1 MEFTNA
7 YNAVQLQERN
17 NDENDSNEL
26 SPSFQFDDAT
36 PTTDELDDLFG
47 AMQFINVLPHD
58 HEKSTLSTTKSSN
71 TKNMINKE
79 ILVKSSVRCSLIR
92 HVYQIVGQGD
102 TFEELA
108 NSAIE
113 HNLLNDLITPS
124 SPLSWC
130 LRLREYGTDTDKT
143 KRYGT
148 RKRNS
153 MTKERVALSA
163 MATNLLSKFTG
174 SVKLSNPDCPLYVFE
189 GLNNGI
195 DGKRGMKKYTLVR
208 GVATGPQTSI
218 IAPNSRKCIT
228 RTPLCPIAA
237 FLLCNLAKV
246 KDGDCI
252 LDPFAGSCT
261 TLLAA
266 TMVANDTTTVG
277 VEIASDKVVNRNDI
291 MLDFTSRG
299 LLCPESLIEGDIT
312 VAKIRDE
319 ARRAIGD
326 KSNRKS
332 FDVVLA
338 DPPYGIREA
347 MGDSDESIDDELAT
361 PLVRLVQCIAED
373 RLSGKHLIKKG
384 GRLVAFVPIL
394 TGEELKD
401 ALPSDTLLKKA
412 GLNFVDIREQ
422 PLSETLSRWLVI
434 YESNTK

>member
-17 NDENDSNEL
+17 NDENKYDDL
-26 SPSFQFDDAT
+26 SSSFQFDDAT

-47 AMQFINVLPHD
+47 AIQFINLLPHD
-58 HEKSTLSTTKSSN
+58 HQPSTLSTKNSHN
-71 TKNMINKE
+71 TNSIVDKE
-79 ILVKSSVRCSLIR
+79 ILVKSSERCSLIR
-92 HVYQIVGQGD
+92 HAYQIVGQGD

-113 HNLLNDLITPS
+113 HNLLKDLITPS
-124 SPLSWC
+124 SPISWC
-130 LRLREYGTDTDKT
+130 LRLREYGTTTDKT

-153 MTKERVALSA
+153 MTKEKVALSS
-163 MATNLLSKFTG
+163 MSTNLLSKFTG
-174 SVKLSNPDCPLYVFE
+174 PVKLSNPDCPLYVFE

-195 DGKRGMKKYTLVR
+195 DGKRGIKKYTLVR

-237 FLLCNLAKV
+237 FLLCNLAGV
-246 KDGDCI
+246 KDGDYI

-266 TMVANDTTTVG
+266 AMIANGTTTVG
-277 VEIASDKVVNRNDI
+277 VEIASDTVVNRDDI
-291 MLDFTSRG
+291 ELDFTSRG
-299 LLCPESLIEGDIT
+299 LNCPESLIEGDIT
-312 VAKIRDE
+312 VEKIRDE
-319 ARRAIGD
+319 ARGAISG
-326 KSNRKS
+326 KSNKKR
-332 FDVVLA
+332 FDVVIA

-347 MGDSDESIDDELAT
+347 MGDSDDSIHDEYVT

-373 RLSGKHLIKKG
+373 RLNGKELIKKG

-394 TGEELKD
+394 TGEEIKD
-401 ALPSDTLLKKA
+401 GLPSDALLAKA
-412 GLNFVDIREQ
+412 GLHFVDIREQ

-434 YESNTK
+434 YESNSK